1 MPQFLTGETG
11 AQSISERL
19 SVLAFW
25 VQSGR
30 AAEGLPIN
38 RGDRGGGGKSGSLNA
53 TACGR
58 GADCTHVVGPPARL
72 ALLLLLLLAH
82 RREATDLTYLARSL
96 ARSLTL
102 SVRFTYLRR
111 PNERARWAPL
121 RMTVGEMREVM
132 NQFGRRRRR

>member
-1 MPQFLTGETG
+1 MWQETWALPQFLTGETG

-58 GADCTHVVGPPARL
+58 GAALTAPMSSARL
-72 ALLLLLLLAH
+72 PSSSCSSSPIVEK
-82 RREATDLTYLARSL
+82 RLT
-96 ARSLTL
+96 
-102 SVRFTYLRR
+102 
-111 PNERARWAPL
+111 
-121 RMTVGEMREVM
+121 
-132 NQFGRRRRR
+132 